1 MCNLYSMTS
10 NQQAIAALARI
21 LKPVTTNLPLF
32 EYIGGNGFGPIVR
45 NTLEGRELAMC
56 RWGMPSPESA
66 LKGKNYDSGVTN
78 IRYTTKP
85 YWKPWLT
92 DISARCLVPFT
103 SFSEPDQASG
113 SNVIHWFAE
122 TAERPLMFFAGIWAP
137 AVTSVRLVREGPTTN
152 DLYGF
157 LTTDANAE
165 VKAIHPKAMPVILR
179 SEEERELWMTGTW
192 EEVQHLQRPLPDGS
206 LTVVATGRRKDGAHL
221 DETAESV
228 APVAPAQG
236 DLF

>member
-21 LKPVTTNLPLF
+21 LKPVAVNLPLF

-56 RWGMPSPESA
+56 RWGMPSPSGA
-66 LKGKNYDSGVTN
+66 LKGKTYDPGVTN

-85 YWKPWLT
+85 YWQPWLQ
-92 DISARCLVPFT
+92 DVGARCLVPFT

-113 SNVIHWFAE
+113 SNVINWFAE
-122 TAERPLMFFAGIWAP
+122 GPDRPLLFFAGIWTP
-137 AVTSVRLVREGPTTN
+137 QWSSVRKVRDGETTD

-157 LTTDANAE
+157 LTTDANAD
-165 VKAIHPKAMPVILR
+165 VKTIHPKAMPVILR
-179 SEEERELWMTGTW
+179 TEAERELWMTGAW
-192 EEVQHLQRPLPDGS
+192 KDVQHLQRPLPDGS
-206 LTVVATGRRKDGAHL
+206 LKIVATGRRKDGAHL
-221 DETAESV
+221 DAVDEVIGAVE
-228 APVAPAQG
+228 PPQG
-236 DLF
+236 FLL